1 MAWLK
6 VGDWVSFTCDHV
18 RLLMGKVSRLD
29 GSIIMVK
36 VGRKVYYRKRKDEL
50 QKIPQRDAPKFDS
63 DELRAMIDIA
73 LDAKDSNWFGELTE
87 QLKRLEGET
96 Q

>member
-1 MAWLK
+1 
-6 VGDWVSFTCDHV
+6 
-18 RLLMGKVSRLD
+18 
-29 GSIIMVK
+29 MVK

-50 QKIPQRDAPKFDS
+50 QKIPHRDAPKFDS
-63 DELRAMIDIA
+63 DELRLIIDIA
-73 LDAKDSNWFGELTE
+73 LDAKDRQWFRELTE

>member
-50 QKIPQRDAPKFDS
+50 HNIPQRDAQKFDS
-63 DELRAMIDIA
+63 DELRAMIYIA
-73 LDAKDSNWFGELTE
+73 LYAKDRKWFGELTE

>member
-1 MAWLK
+1 
-6 VGDWVSFTCDHV
+6 
-18 RLLMGKVSRLD
+18 
-29 GSIIMVK
+29 
-36 VGRKVYYRKRKDEL
+36 
-50 QKIPQRDAPKFDS
+50 DAPKFDS

-73 LDAKDSNWFGELTE
+73 LDAKDRKWFGELTE

>member
-6 VGDWVSFTCDHV
+6 VGDWVSFTCDHG

-29 GSIIMVK
+29 GSIVMVK

-50 QKIPQRDAPKFDS
+50 QKIPHRDAPKFDS
-63 DELRAMIDIA
+63 DELRLIIDIA
-73 LDAKDSNWFGELTE
+73 LDAKDRQWFRELTE